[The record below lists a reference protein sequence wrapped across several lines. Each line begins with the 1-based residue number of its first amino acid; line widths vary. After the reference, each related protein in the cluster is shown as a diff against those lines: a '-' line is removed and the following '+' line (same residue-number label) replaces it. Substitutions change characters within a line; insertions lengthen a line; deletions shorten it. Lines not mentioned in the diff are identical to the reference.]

1 MSVWSRIKAAL
12 RGAEGS
18 REGAGIESYEDLERD
33 KERKERQLSGTMYVE
48 EAEAPGEHRR
58 AALSDLTGDGGG
70 QMTEVGVPYSGEGEV
85 QRGVR
90 DELQYGDSGSP
101 RRE

>member
-1 MSVWSRIKAAL
+1 MSVWSRIKTAL
-12 RGAEGS
+12 RGGAGS

-33 KERKERQLSGTMYVE
+33 KELKERQLSGTRSVE
-48 EAEAPGEHRR
+48 EAEEPGAHRR

-85 QRGVR
+85 QHGVR
-90 DELQYGDSGSP
+90 DELQYGNPGASH
-101 RRE
+101 RE